1 MARGRKENL
10 VSLGDRTREEQRQI
24 TQKGGIASGVAR
36 REKKKVLELLEMYVG
51 KKHSVPDEDG
61 NEQTKLAA
69 AVASFVER
77 QIETGDGDGFIKLM
91 TALGQKPADKV
102 QSQET
107 VKVTYQWRE

>member
-24 TQKGGIASGVAR
+24 TQKGGVASGVAR
-36 REKKKVLELLEMYVG
+36 REKKKVLELLEMYVS
-51 KKHSVPDEDG
+51 KKHSIPDEEG

-77 QIETGDGDGFIKLM
+77 QIESGDADGFIKMM

-102 QSQET
+102 ES
-107 VKVTYQWRE
+107 KVQAQVVYGWED